1 MQRIFIRNKEAPIN
15 EKGEYEEN
23 LIFFLVKESFIRENN
38 CILCVT
44 YSNLYDINFDPNS
57 IQISDNVK
65 NKLSLSCYD
74 GQQENGVI
82 STFIQYQP
90 RNKNTQK
97 DNNINN
103 NIDPENQEG
112 NEEQNN
118 ENENNNQ
125 NNQNVVEEDEETSNR
140 LNEDNGETENYDNII
155 SLAFIIQTDNLKY
168 NNYQDKGF
176 TMNGLE
182 RYGCQTIVYMP
193 KNMFYLSAPKF
204 CNEGYCIWNLGW
216 IDVKNQLFYQTNTLT
231 EDLED
236 RISHFSLWL
245 EFLQSLIDDKI
256 YTKLFEFFSFDKAN
270 LSNGDRLLNEEIFV
284 QNLKGLKFCKNNE
297 DDILEFILSIFRASN
312 KIISFNL
319 VKRKISSNLK
329 NFSDEAL
336 AESNI
341 NNNNNQ
347 EITSQVANNE
357 NEIVENNEE
366 NNE

>member
-1 MQRIFIRNKEAPIN
+1 M
-15 EKGEYEEN
+15 EK
-23 LIFFLVKESFIRENN
+23 N

-182 RYGCQTIVYMP
+182 RYGCQTVIYMP
-193 KNMFYLSAPKF
+193 KNMFYITAPGY
-204 CNEGYCIWNLGW
+204 CNEGYCFWNLGW
-216 IDVKNQLFYQTNTLT
+216 LDVKNQLFYQTNTLT
-231 EDLED
+231 ASVDERTLHL
-236 RISHFSLWL
+236 SCWL
-245 EFLQSLIDDKI
+245 EFLQAIIDNKI
-256 YTKLFEFFSFDKAN
+256 YLKLFEFFSFDKAI
-270 LSNGDRLLNEEIFV
+270 LLNNDRYIDESIFV
-284 QNLKGLKFCKNNE
+284 QCLKQLDFCKENE
-297 DDILEFILSIFRASN
+297 NDIVPF
-312 KIISFNL
+312 IISLFKSANRMISFSL
-319 VKRKISSNLK
+319 VKKKISSNLK
-329 NFSDEAL
+329 NFSDEAIK
-336 AESNI
+336 ARNFDD
-341 NNNNNQ
+341 NNNLQ
-347 EITSQVANNE
+347 ITTSMNNE
-357 NEIVENNEE
+357 YYEQNGNYEQNDN
-366 NNE
+366 

>member
-1 MQRIFIRNKEAPIN
+1 
-15 EKGEYEEN
+15 
-23 LIFFLVKESFIRENN
+23 
-38 CILCVT
+38 
-44 YSNLYDINFDPNS
+44 
-57 IQISDNVK
+57 
-65 NKLSLSCYD
+65 
-74 GQQENGVI
+74 
-82 STFIQYQP
+82 
-90 RNKNTQK
+90 
-97 DNNINN
+97 
-103 NIDPENQEG
+103 
-112 NEEQNN
+112 
-118 ENENNNQ
+118 
-125 NNQNVVEEDEETSNR
+125 
-140 LNEDNGETENYDNII
+140 
-155 SLAFIIQTDNLKY
+155 
-168 NNYQDKGF
+168 
-176 TMNGLE
+176 MNGLE

-347 EITSQVANNE
+347 EITSQAANNE